1 MITQAAK
8 AAYTDRRFFLSGVS
22 WQTYEA
28 LLADVGD
35 RSSIRLSF
43 INGDLELM
51 SPGGLHD
58 RYKTRF
64 GRMIEAMTEELDIP
78 IDGCGS
84 TTLRRGDIEK
94 GLEPDEAFYIQNE
107 ARIRGKMAMEL
118 EVDPP
123 PDLAIEIDIT
133 SSSVD
138 REGIY
143 AALGVPEIWRYDGD
157 SLRVFRLRP
166 EGTYERAEASPSFP
180 FLLLAEFATFL
191 DPLQDEDQTT
201 WAKRFRAW
209 VRERVLPLYE
219 AERA

>member
-1 MITQAAK
+1 MPIKTAS
-8 AAYTDRRFFLSGVS
+8 TNRRFFLSGVS

-35 RSSIRLSF
+35 RSSIRLSY
-43 INGDLELM
+43 NDGDLELM

-58 RYKTRF
+58 RYKHRF
-64 GRMIEAMTEELDIP
+64 RRMITDLTSVLGIP

-84 TTLRRGDIEK
+84 TTLRRGDVEK

-107 ARIRGKMAMEL
+107 ARVRGKL
-118 EVDPP
+118 EMNLDVDPP

-143 AALGVPEIWRYDGD
+143 AAIGVPEIWRYDGE
-157 SLRVFRLRP
+157 SLRISRLQTD
-166 EGTYERAEASPSFP
+166 GTYEPTEVSPSFP
-180 FLLLAEFATFL
+180 FLPIAEFTTFIE
-191 DPLQDEDQTT
+191 PQPDEDQTT
-201 WAKRFRAW
+201 WSNRFRAW
-209 VRERVLPLYE
+209 VHERVLPLYH
-219 AERA
+219 AGRA